1 MSSDLSF
8 LFPETTHESGKT
20 SSATSDHEASAVT
33 QSPRISL
40 DPENVKRG
48 LGQLVLTVIELL
60 RQLMEKQ
67 ALQRVEGGSLTDEEI
82 ENLGSTFLELGNQ
95 IKWLTEEFGLTPE
108 DINLDLGPLG
118 KLL

>member
-1 MSSDLSF
+1 MSSELSF
-8 LFPETTHESGKT
+8 LFPDATHESGTT
-20 SSATSDHEASAVT
+20 SNITSDHAPSDIA

-40 DPENVKRG
+40 NPENVKRG

-82 ENLGSTFLELGNQ
+82 ENLGSTFLELERQ
-95 IKWLTEEFGLTPE
+95 VKWLTEEFGLTPE